1 MENKENHYVKRT
13 QKDYTLAFKLQV
25 VSEVENGQI
34 GITAARRK
42 YGIQGHGTIRRWIE
56 KYGQYDKSYK
66 LKNSMAKS
74 PEQEL
79 LELRQK
85 MKLLEKENRR
95 LEKELK
101 QTNIKASFF
110 DVMIDIAEDEFQIP
124 IRKKSLPEQL
134 INSKHKKQ

>member
-66 LKNSMAKS
+66 LRSSVAKS

-79 LELRQK
+79 IELREEFAN
-85 MKLLEKENRR
+85 LEYQAKEDKDRIMT
-95 LEKELK
+95 L
-101 QTNIKASFF
+101 
-110 DVMIDIAEDEFQIP
+110 
-124 IRKKSLPEQL
+124 
-134 INSKHKKQ
+134 